1 MNKSDFDYFMA
12 LYNTESLSKAATVCH
27 TDKST
32 ISKSIIK
39 LEKDLNTKLFDRE
52 NGRYIPLR
60 SCAHLAKFIVESDLS
75 YKTLLSSLNN
85 LLFLNLYF
93 RYDFLAH
100 IIPDITA
107 MANYHELSLRAK
119 NEFVIDKNLIS
130 ITNDTDVY
138 LDLEN
143 QKHDSSVIYKRIGYM
158 DIYAYLGYEN
168 KYAKKESLCISDLS
182 SQIILLSNKEKQVFN
197 CLSSHIED
205 TIQINNSSLDNL
217 KRVKDSQN
225 CIALSV
231 DSAFANPTITG
242 LKRTKVE
249 GVKLYYG
256 LYYHKNIEERIDPF
270 INQMTNRFN
279 QE

>member
-12 LYNTESLSKAATVCH
+12 LYNTESISEAAMVCH

-39 LEKDLNTKLFDRE
+39 LEKDLNTKFFDRE

-60 SCAHLAKFIVESDLS
+60 SCVYFAKFINESDLS

-93 RYDFLAH
+93 RYDFLTS
-100 IIPDITA
+100 IIPDITTI
-107 MANYHELSLRAK
+107 ANYHELSLRAK
-119 NEFVIDKNLIS
+119 NEFLIDKNLIS

-143 QKHDSSVIYKRIGYM
+143 KKHNSSVIYKRIGYI

-182 SQIILLSNKEKQVFN
+182 NQTILLSNKEKQVFN
-197 CLSSHIED
+197 CLSSHIEE

-225 CIALSV
+225 CITLSV
-231 DSAFANPTITG
+231 DSTFVNPTIIG
-242 LKRTKVE
+242 LKRAKVE

-256 LYYHKNIEERIDPF
+256 LYYHKNIEERLETF
-270 INQMTNRFN
+270 INRFANHFN

>member
-12 LYNTESLSKAATVCH
+12 LYNTESISEAAMVCH

-39 LEKDLNTKLFDRE
+39 LEKDLNTKFFDRE
-52 NGRYIPLR
+52 NGRCIPLR
-60 SCAHLAKFIVESDLS
+60 SCVHFAKFIDELDLS

-85 LLFLNLYF
+85 MLFLNLYF

-100 IIPDITA
+100 IIPDITVI
-107 MANYHELSLRAK
+107 ANYHELSLGIK
-119 NEFVIDKNLIS
+119 SEFVFDKNCIS

-168 KYAKKESLCISDLS
+168 EYAKKESLCISDLS
-182 SQIILLSNKEKQVFN
+182 SQTIFLSDKEKQVFN

-225 CIALSV
+225 CIS
-231 DSAFANPTITG
+231 
-242 LKRTKVE
+242 
-249 GVKLYYG
+249 
-256 LYYHKNIEERIDPF
+256 
-270 INQMTNRFN
+270 
-279 QE
+279 

>member
-12 LYNTESLSKAATVCH
+12 LYNTESISEAAMVCH

-39 LEKDLNTKLFDRE
+39 LEKDLNTKFFDRE
-52 NGRYIPLR
+52 NGRCIPLR
-60 SCAHLAKFIVESDLS
+60 SCVHFAKFIDELDLS

-93 RYDFLAH
+93 RYDFLVN

-107 MANYHELSLRAK
+107 IANYHELSLRAK
-119 NEFVIDKNLIS
+119 SEFVIDKNLIS

-168 KYAKKESLCISDLS
+168 EYAKKESLCISDLS
-182 SQIILLSNKEKQVFN
+182 S
-197 CLSSHIED
+197 
-205 TIQINNSSLDNL
+205 
-217 KRVKDSQN
+217 
-225 CIALSV
+225 
-231 DSAFANPTITG
+231 
-242 LKRTKVE
+242 
-249 GVKLYYG
+249 
-256 LYYHKNIEERIDPF
+256 
-270 INQMTNRFN
+270 
-279 QE
+279 